1 MDSKAYPE
9 NAPPTNTYQQP
20 PGSSGNMA
28 TPNMYGQPPPYEQ
41 ASYPSPNPPYPYPP
55 RQGNIEIDDIFYYW
69 KQICKKKICGNW
81 LKTFAINISSAVISA
96 FYYML

>member
-1 MDSKAYPE
+1 MLPPTTTYRYNISKQMMDSKAYPE

-41 ASYPSPNPPYPYPP
+41 ACYSSPNQPYPYPQ
-55 RQGNIEIDDIFYYW
+55 RQGNIKIDDIF
-69 KQICKKKICGNW
+69 IIGDRFAKKCVDIG
-81 LKTFAINISSAVISA
+81 
-96 FYYML
+96 

>member
-41 ASYPSPNPPYPYPP
+41 AIYPSPNQPYPYPP
-55 RQGNIEIDDIFYYW
+55 RQGSIEINDIFSAETNMQIRNVW
-69 KQICKKKICGNW
+69 KLVGKICHQYFIGS
-81 LKTFAINISSAVISA
+81 TFSK
-96 FYYML
+96 

>member
-41 ASYPSPNPPYPYPP
+41 ACYPSPNQPYPYPP
-55 RQGNIEIDDIFYYW
+55 RQGNIEIDDIF
-69 KQICKKKICGNW
+69 IIEDRFAKKICGNW
-81 LKTFAINISSAVISA
+81 LKTFAINISSAVFSV

>member
-41 ASYPSPNPPYPYPP
+41 ACYPSPNQPYPYPP
-55 RQGNIEIDDIFYYW
+55 RQGNIEIDDIFIIQDRST
-69 KQICKKKICGNW
+69 KMCGNW
-81 LKTFAINISSAVISA
+81 LKTFGINISAFLV